1 MTTILLVEDDTTIA
15 SMLSAYLEREKY
27 RVVIAQDGEEAMVLF
42 NQHTP
47 NLVILDLNLPSR
59 SGLEILPEMRKAS
72 QCPILIL
79 SARMGEDDRVASLEL
94 WADDFIAKPFSAREL
109 VARIARHLVRSP
121 GLALKSEEVLS
132 LWKVRIVTSKYL
144 VEADWIEI
152 KLTKTEFELLSHLLL
167 HANEVIER
175 DTLMKEIIGYERYLS
190 DRTIDTHMKNL
201 RKKFEGF
208 LEIET
213 LRAVGYKVRATS

>member
-1 MTTILLVEDDTTIA
+1 
-15 SMLSAYLEREKY
+15 MLSAYLEREKY
-27 RVVIAQDGEEAMVLF
+27 SVIVAGDGERAMSLF
-42 NQHTP
+42 LESHP
-47 NLVILDLNLPSR
+47 DLVILDLNLPLR

-72 QCPILIL
+72 QCPILVL
-79 SARMGEDDRVASLEL
+79 SARIGEDDRVASLEL

-121 GLALKSEEVLS
+121 SPTLKSEEILS
-132 LWKVRIVTSKYL
+132 LWKVRITTSKYL
-144 VEADWIEI
+144 VEADGVEI
-152 KLTKTEFELLSHLLL
+152 KLTKTEFELLSHLFL
-167 HANEVIER
+167 HANEVIGR

>member
-94 WADDFIAKPFSAREL
+94 
-109 VARIARHLVRSP
+109 
-121 GLALKSEEVLS
+121 
-132 LWKVRIVTSKYL
+132 
-144 VEADWIEI
+144 
-152 KLTKTEFELLSHLLL
+152 
-167 HANEVIER
+167 
-175 DTLMKEIIGYERYLS
+175 
-190 DRTIDTHMKNL
+190 
-201 RKKFEGF
+201 
-208 LEIET
+208 
-213 LRAVGYKVRATS
+213 